1 MNREEK
7 NPNILFDI
15 NATELGGNLITE
27 LHISIKVKR
36 NNFMASLIFYWLIK
50 IFFVGGMYH
59 RKSVEKSIIRL
70 RMKRP
75 LNYIEKT
82 RA

>member
-15 NATELGGNLITE
+15 NATELGGHLITE

-36 NNFMASLIFYWLIK
+36 NNLMASLSFYWLIN
-50 IFFVGGMYH
+50 IFLLEECITGNQL
-59 RKSVEKSIIRL
+59 KN
-70 RMKRP
+70 P
-75 LNYIEKT
+75 
-82 RA
+82 

>member
-15 NATELGGNLITE
+15 NATELGGNLIKE

-36 NNFMASLIFYWLIK
+36 NNFMASLSFYWLIK
-50 IFFVGGMYH
+50 IFLLEECITGNQL
-59 RKSVEKSIIRL
+59 KN
-70 RMKRP
+70 P
-75 LNYIEKT
+75 
-82 RA
+82 

>member
-36 NNFMASLIFYWLIK
+36 NNFMASLSFYWLIK
-50 IFFVGGMYH
+50 IFLLEECITGNQLKNAHEKAIKLH
-59 RKSVEKSIIRL
+59 RKNESVK
-70 RMKRP
+70 
-75 LNYIEKT
+75 N
-82 RA
+82 

>member
-36 NNFMASLIFYWLIK
+36 NNFMASLSFYWLIK
-50 IFFVGGMYH
+50 ILLLEECITGNQLMSMN
-59 RKSVEKSIIRL
+59 KI
-70 RMKRP
+70 
-75 LNYIEKT
+75 
-82 RA
+82 